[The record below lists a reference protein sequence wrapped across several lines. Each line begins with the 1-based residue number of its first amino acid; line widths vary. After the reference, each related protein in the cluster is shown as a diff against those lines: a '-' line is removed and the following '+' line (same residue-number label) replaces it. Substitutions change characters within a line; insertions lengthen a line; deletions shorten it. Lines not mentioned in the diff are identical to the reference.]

1 MPGGRSGVRGSHTS
15 RTAFSGFS
23 KVSQTSN
30 KRSSPPWSKGY
41 SWKQHF
47 RQENHVWS
55 PLSNLESSWA
65 FCILLQNESRFVL
78 KHCFSLLSAE
88 QNEAAGRFALFILS
102 STNLLAAPSFPLS
115 HSAGTTQPWL
125 NPTVRLL
132 PASTCTSERWCGK
145 AQGSDVCW
153 LSFYILH
160 LHGQS
165 SPRGV
170 SSFPASKFSLE
181 EDSIIQTHIFLPH
194 EVWQSIRNDQTY
206 LETKLNDWKS
216 RVKKKFYGLIALHM
230 W

>member
-1 MPGGRSGVRGSHTS
+1 MPGGQSGVTGSHTS

-23 KVSQTSN
+23 KVSQTSS

-47 RQENHVWS
+47 KQENHVWS
-55 PLSNLESSWA
+55 PLSNLKNSCA

-102 STNLLAAPSFPLS
+102 STNLLTTPSFPLS

-125 NPTVRLL
+125 NPAVHLL

-153 LSFYILH
+153 LSFYIH
-160 LHGQS
+160 DQR

-170 SSFPASKFSLE
+170 SSFPASKFSLK
-181 EDSIIQTHIFLPH
+181 EDSIIQTHVFLPH